1 MRRRRI
7 DAIEAENEEEY
18 LKILAKKD
26 EINDNLSSRR
36 KRNKKKF
43 IEIEEDE
50 NEDEYDLL
58 KSNSNYILE
67 KKSLSIEE
75 QEKLDEDELNN
86 AIKEL
91 NLEKQNS
98 EFSNSINSLS
108 TIESF
113 SSPEKVLKF
122 YEQNIINYDEKIK
135 IIIIGKAKSGK
146 SLFIEQFSND
156 NNNSNFNF
164 NIYNPTISLEFK
176 NTLININNLNIKIEF
191 IDTNDNIISSNIIQ
205 TYFKISNGFIII
217 TKDIKD
223 DFNFINE
230 KISLIKSSVNEPNI
244 LIIVNNNLIKS
255 KNEVNY
261 FPDFKQINI
270 DLLKINKC
278 NIDLINFI
286 NYIRNNS
293 FIRKNRNSKT
303 VQCKLNMNVNNNNNS
318 KNLNLFKNFKI
329 EKI

>member
-7 DAIEAENEEEY
+7 EAIEAENEEEF
-18 LKILAKKD
+18 LQILAKKD

-58 KSNSNYILE
+58 KSNSNYVLE

-75 QEKLDEDELNN
+75 QEKIDENELNN

-91 NLEKQNS
+91 NLEKHNS
-98 EFSNSINSLS
+98 DFSNSINSLS

-146 SLFIEQFSND
+146 SLFIKQFSND

-176 NTLININNLNIKIEF
+176 KTLININDINIKIEF

-217 TKDIKD
+217 TKDLKD
-223 DFNFINE
+223 DYNFINE
-230 KISLIKSSVNEPNI
+230 KISLIKSSVNDPNI
-244 LIIVNNNLIKS
+244 LIIVNNSLINS

-270 DLLKINKC
+270 NLLKVNKC

-286 NYIRNNS
+286 NSIRNNS

-303 VQCKLNMNVNNNNNS
+303 VHCKFNMNVNNNNNNQ
-318 KNLNLFKNFKI
+318 NLNLFKNFNI